1 MKSVHLV
8 CSPELGMLLTRAL
21 ENEGYT
27 VSGKHTTLQAFIS
40 GFSSKEVDP
49 SAIVI
54 MEGGAG
60 LSIPVKSA
68 DIVGLMTLIRKYLKH
83 TRLIV
88 QLDPALQSDI
98 EFIRSMV
105 NMNIHDLQFT
115 TEFRGNDL
123 LTWIKEKKTTRDYYN
138 VLGKKKGLFSLKSSS
153 VREPEAP
160 HAEAPVQASAPP
172 KPVQSLTRSEPTS
185 ASKASPSPERRP
197 PIQQRPAATATATAT
212 AVRPKLS
219 GRSQAPAPSEA
230 ALRETLEQTLAEHAL
245 PAPEASKTV
254 LGGHVPLVIGICGIG
269 GEEDVGAAAFLL
281 AAGLVELGWKPLVCG
296 EDRPEIGSL
305 ERIAFDGEKE
315 DSSSNMFEYEGVTF
329 YRRGYTW
336 DISEL
341 LASSFT
347 HIIMWVDIHKEKK
360 GNSGLE
366 IWWNSQIPLMV
377 GNGAMW
383 KYELLKEKLNTLN
396 PHERKR
402 CRLLLENGQQD
413 VLRMLKKDYPDIQ
426 ASLLPVHQDPLYP
439 DKEAIDWVKKL
450 LSIQKKIIRKQTILW
465 GIVGAVL
472 LLTLILVGLG
482 ISFVPESR

>member
-8 CSPELGMLLTRAL
+8 CSPELAMLLTRAL

-27 VSGKHTTLQAFIS
+27 VSGKHTTLQSFIS
-40 GFSSKEVDP
+40 GFSSKEVD
-49 SAIVI
+49 SSSIVI

-68 DIVGLMTLIRKYLKH
+68 DIVAMMTLVRKYLKH

-115 TEFRGNDL
+115 TEFHGDAL
-123 LTWIKEKKTTRDYYN
+123 LNWIKEKKTTRDYYN
-138 VLGKKKGLFSLKSSS
+138 ILGKKKGLFSFKTSSARNEQS
-153 VREPEAP
+153 KAVDVPAP
-160 HAEAPVQASAPP
+160 QPIQA
-172 KPVQSLTRSEPTS
+172 KPVQSLTRPNPVSDVKQARP
-185 ASKASPSPERRP
+185 AGAPAVVQPKPS
-197 PIQQRPAATATATAT
+197 AATATLP
-212 AVRPKLS
+212 RPKS
-219 GRSQAPAPSEA
+219 PTMDEKNVPSESE
-230 ALRETLEQTLAEHAL
+230 LRETLEQTLAEEAEL
-245 PAPEASKTV
+245 KREPAKPL

-281 AAGLVELGWKPLVCG
+281 GAALAELGWKPLVVA
-296 EDRPEIGSL
+296 ENRPEITSL
-305 ERIAFDGEKE
+305 ERVAFDGEKE
-315 DSSSNMFEYEGVTF
+315 DSSANMFEYEGVTF
-329 YRRGYTW
+329 HRQGYTW

-341 LASSFT
+341 LASSFS
-347 HIIMWVDIHKEKK
+347 HIILWVDIHRERK
-360 GNSGLE
+360 GSSGLE
-366 IWWNSQIPLMV
+366 LWWNSQVPLMV

-402 CRLLLENGQQD
+402 CKLLLENGQQD
-413 VLRMLKKDYPDIQ
+413 VLRLLKKDYPDIQ
-426 ASLLPVHQDPLYP
+426 AQLLPTHQDPLYP
-439 DKEAIDWVKKL
+439 NKEAVEWVTRL
-450 LSIQKKIIRKQTILW
+450 LSIQKKLVRKQTIMW
-465 GIVGAVL
+465 GVVGIVL
-472 LLTLILVGLG
+472 LITLILIGLG